1 MCASIIVAV
10 QLLSSALQLIMA
22 ILITTSHNTVP
33 ENLLVLS
40 HQVVDDDVR
49 SPEVI
54 YHVAPDVDLT
64 GGPVGR
70 AVQDHPRFRPHQL
83 VRPANADLLE
93 SKDNTLSDF

>member
-1 MCASIIVAV
+1 MVFLVI
-10 QLLSSALQLIMA
+10 
-22 ILITTSHNTVP
+22 TSHNTVT
-33 ENLLVLS
+33 ENLAVVLS

-49 SPEVI
+49 GPEVI

-70 AVQDHPRFRPHQL
+70 AVQDHPRLRPHQL

-93 SKDNTLSDF
+93 SKDNTFSDLEF